1 MTSTDSVDGSPE
13 TCAQAYARAL
23 DVWGQWLRQWRRTGA
38 PRSLQATL
46 ICKQIASEKF
56 GAWKAELRTGRSSR
70 QAMRAARTEL
80 SLDKMLSNQTRRA
93 CIGARGHLTIPL
105 TSAL

>member
-1 MTSTDSVDGSPE
+1 MTSTDPIDRGQA

-38 PRSLQATL
+38 PRALQTTL

-56 GAWKAELRTGRSSR
+56 GVWKAELRTGRSSR

-80 SLDKMLSNQTRRA
+80 SLDKMLHQIRRDERA
-93 CIGARGHLTIPL
+93 
-105 TSAL
+105 SAHAAI

>member
-1 MTSTDSVDGSPE
+1 MTSNDALDRGQE

-38 PRSLQATL
+38 PRALQTAL

-56 GAWKAELRTGRSSR
+56 DVWKAELRTDRSSR
-70 QAMRAARTEL
+70 QAMRAARTGL
-80 SLDKMLSNQTRRA
+80 SSDKMLHQIRRDERA
-93 CIGARGHLTIPL
+93 
-105 TSAL
+105 SAHAAI